1 MRDAVWI
8 AIGALIAAAIVCVI
22 WVLVGPQNDI
32 VGRAFLTILLL
43 AGFAGAALYDA
54 HVAPRR
60 PDWYV
65 IASMVAW
72 VIALL
77 AGALKIWMPRY
88 STYNDFDI
96 YGWDNGVTRFFEFLA
111 IVLILRLALLHVRLY
126 LRAHARY
133 VTTFTTVVTMVTI
146 ALLGILVVMLL
157 VPLLFPREI
166 DYAEFY
172 WRVVVAL
179 AILVAVGT
187 ALVPL
192 INALSAPKK
201 PARAAGGTAPYPAPT
216 QQWPTYAD
224 GVTPLPVM
232 PDGTPDW
239 NAYYTGY
246 PTYGRRGAAPA
257 QRAAGT
263 RARASARRAAPPAA
277 TGAYPTPP
285 PLPPRPPL
293 PCRRRRRRAAARRS
307 RRVEPRSA
315 AEDLERRHGRVVSA
329 DAADGA
335 AAPRARS
342 AHQHRSWCR
351 SRRPTARA
359 GPSRASAS
367 SAQGHDSGPWKMSPP
382 VMPSECSRSSV
393 VRPSMHGEPSGAS

>member
-1 MRDAVWI
+1 MTAPGHELHPQQPAAAAKGRPTLMRGAVWI

-22 WVLVGPQNDI
+22 WVLVGSQNDI

-43 AGFAGAALYDA
+43 AGFACAALYDSQ
-54 HVAPRR
+54 VAPRR

-77 AGALKIWMPRY
+77 AGALKIWMPYY
-88 STYNDFDI
+88 STYNDFDR

-111 IVLILRLALLHVRLY
+111 IVVILRLALLHVRLY
-126 LRAHARY
+126 LKAHSRY

-146 ALLGILVVMLL
+146 ALVGILVVMLL
-157 VPLLFPREI
+157 VPLFFPREI

-179 AILVAVGT
+179 AILAAVGT

-201 PARAAGGTAPYPAPT
+201 PAAPKAAPFHYPAPT

-224 GVTPLPVM
+224 GMTPLPVM

-246 PTYGRRGAAPA
+246 PTYAPPPAAASAYPAGPPSAAAHPAPSHPAPAHPAPAHPAPAPSAAVPPSSAPQTAPA
-257 QRAAGT
+257 QGEY
-263 RARASARRAAPPAA
+263 PP
-277 TGAYPTPP
+277 PP

-293 PCRRRRRRAAARRS
+293 P
-307 RRVEPRSA
+307 
-315 AEDLERRHGRVVSA
+315 
-329 DAADGA
+329 
-335 AAPRARS
+335 
-342 AHQHRSWCR
+342 
-351 SRRPTARA
+351 
-359 GPSRASAS
+359 
-367 SAQGHDSGPWKMSPP
+367 
-382 VMPSECSRSSV
+382 
-393 VRPSMHGEPSGAS
+393 